1 MAARTMALGISDH
14 TVESVMTDDQ
24 LRIVCAAARRF
35 RPIDIDPEDWTQSMV
50 AWVLAHIGSYDS
62 ERGAFTTWVYQ
73 IVRRERGHHVRR
85 QVERRKTMRVG
96 TIGDYDLAAP
106 YEDIIGSA
114 EDSMVVATDV
124 RKALLYCL
132 PHERYAVH
140 AWLNDQSFASA
151 AQDLGQ
157 VRAAVSR
164 NWRNAV
170 QRLKRVLRRMG
181 YGSDQPGSL

>member
-1 MAARTMALGISDH
+1 
-14 TVESVMTDDQ
+14 
-24 LRIVCAAARRF
+24 
-35 RPIDIDPEDWTQSMV
+35 
-50 AWVLAHIGSYDS
+50 
-62 ERGAFTTWVYQ
+62 
-73 IVRRERGHHVRR
+73 
-85 QVERRKTMRVG
+85 MRVG

-124 RKALLYCL
+124 RKALLFCL
-132 PHERYAVH
+132 PHERYAVQ
-140 AWLNDQSFASA
+140 AWLSDQSFASA

-164 NWRNAV
+164 NWRNAL
-170 QRLKRVLRRMG
+170 QRMKRVLRRMG